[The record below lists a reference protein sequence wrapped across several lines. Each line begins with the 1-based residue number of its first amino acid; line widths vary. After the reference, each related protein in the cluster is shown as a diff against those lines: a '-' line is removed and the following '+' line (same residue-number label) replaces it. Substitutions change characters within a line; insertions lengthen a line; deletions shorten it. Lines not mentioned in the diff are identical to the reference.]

1 MNKMKLENEIKY
13 SLTLKPNRNK
23 RSDQEKKNFDKLTEV
38 LMSFCLF
45 PYFDAFDAKELGKI
59 NTHFYNA
66 FVRYYERIYDEE
78 IQKYNLDI
86 SNEQEFDKNKLYA
99 QKDDK
104 GHFIK
109 LKFSQMEHYLL
120 FSYFDWEWK
129 NDNRYWLRK
138 TPENSI
144 LNKEICYLNTVCLID
159 INVKMSHVFS
169 GKYKLYLNHCVCGF
183 ETEEVT
189 LTIEIEGV
197 VYKKFDYPTEKQKD
211 NCNHKRNNLFKQ
223 YITDINIAYNENLEK
238 EGGHGHEIAVKFKN
252 KDWYWKNDWYI
263 DAVILRR
270 VFD

>member
-1 MNKMKLENEIKY
+1 MNGKNEIKN

-23 RSDQEKKNFDKLTEV
+23 KSEQAKKNFDKLADI
-38 LMSFCLF
+38 LMSNYLF
-45 PYFDAFDAKELGKI
+45 PYFEAIDAKELGKI

-86 SNEQEFDKNKLYA
+86 PKEKEFDKNKLYE

-129 NDNRYWLRK
+129 NDARYWARK
-138 TPENSI
+138 TPKNSI
-144 LNKEICYLNTVCLID
+144 LNKEICRLITVCLID

-169 GKYKLYLNHCVCGF
+169 GKYILYLNHCVCGLDK
-183 ETEEVT
+183 EKIT
-189 LTIEIEGV
+189 LTIEIDGV
-197 VYKKFDYPTEKQKD
+197 VYKKLDYPTEEQKGNCKHD
-211 NCNHKRNNLFKQ
+211 NNSLFKQ
-223 YITDINIAYNENLEK
+223 YITDIDIAYNVNLDK
-238 EGGHGHEIAVKFKN
+238 EEGHGHEIAVKFNN
-252 KDWYWKNDWYI
+252 KDWNWKDNWSI

-270 VFD
+270 VYD